1 MKEAWWVT
9 FRLPGRGKNGTSMSG
24 AQLSQHWQL
33 VLLSCALLI
42 GNRSETVGGSIG
54 GAVTCVRMVTGFA
67 SFRSFRCFL
76 HQHLQLALNFLSNLE
91 NTEVFKDRGQLKR
104 GLWISSPSNGQSI
117 RRAHQTSQN

>member
-54 GAVTCVRMVTGFA
+54 GVFTCGYGVRIFSFFSVLSAPAPSTG
-67 SFRSFRCFL
+67 S
-76 HQHLQLALNFLSNLE
+76 
-91 NTEVFKDRGQLKR
+91 EVPVQPGE
-104 GLWISSPSNGQSI
+104 
-117 RRAHQTSQN
+117 H